1 MKASIIGYGKSGKVA
16 YNLLKLKGI
25 NDIDIFDNNSDL
37 NLKKISEYKDIYDFT
52 VVSPGIDL
60 KVNNN
65 ITGNIISEIELAFE
79 HVRNRKIIGITG
91 TNGKSTTTHIT
102 AEILNNMGIKAIACG
117 NIGLPFGEAVLDE
130 SIEVFVVELSSFQI
144 ELLNNFKLQSGC
156 IINIT
161 QDHLDRY
168 GNIENY
174 EKAKLLISNFIENNG
189 TYVTG
194 SKILNTNLNSSI
206 KHIEIDENLS
216 KYPKLVDNKLDF
228 KDFFVDLSK
237 FNLFGRH
244 NIINLSFALSLING
258 IYKLDGDVTKY
269 ILNLTSMAH
278 RTELIGK
285 YNGVTWINDS
295 KATNVDSVLTAIKSV
310 EKPSYLLLGGRD
322 KKSDYRV
329 LKDLINKNITNVIY
343 FGEARNIISNQLS
356 PLIDANE
363 ETFTTLA
370 DAVKYCCLNAE
381 KGSTVILSPACTS
394 FDEFKSYE
402 DRGEKFALYVKN
414 ILGIDHDKF

>member
-1 MKASIIGYGKSGKVA
+1 
-16 YNLLKLKGI
+16 
-25 NDIDIFDNNSDL
+25 
-37 NLKKISEYKDIYDFT
+37 
-52 VVSPGIDL
+52 
-60 KVNNN
+60 
-65 ITGNIISEIELAFE
+65 
-79 HVRNRKIIGITG
+79 
-91 TNGKSTTTHIT
+91 
-102 AEILNNMGIKAIACG
+102 
-117 NIGLPFGEAVLDE
+117 
-130 SIEVFVVELSSFQI
+130 
-144 ELLNNFKLQSGC
+144 
-156 IINIT
+156 
-161 QDHLDRY
+161 
-168 GNIENY
+168 
-174 EKAKLLISNFIENNG
+174 
-189 TYVTG
+189 
-194 SKILNTNLNSSI
+194 
-206 KHIEIDENLS
+206 
-216 KYPKLVDNKLDF
+216 
-228 KDFFVDLSK
+228 
-237 FNLFGRH
+237 
-244 NIINLSFALSLING
+244 
-258 IYKLDGDVTKY
+258 
-269 ILNLTSMAH
+269 MAH